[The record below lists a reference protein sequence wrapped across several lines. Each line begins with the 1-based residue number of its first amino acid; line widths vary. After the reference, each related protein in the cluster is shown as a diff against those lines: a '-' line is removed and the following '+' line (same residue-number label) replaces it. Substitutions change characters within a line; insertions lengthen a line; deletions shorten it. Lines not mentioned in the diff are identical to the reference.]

1 MINYPLHKPNEVQS
15 LLKTMHSNFKKN
27 WETCTS
33 TRVGKFNDEDLV
45 ENSENLLSTQNNLAN
60 APRIK
65 SFKIKI
71 PFFRKRPFGKH
82 DSFNGTELNF
92 VELDCKSRCHNLYEK
107 QSKFFKLA
115 CGRAISVGRGQ
126 DKHKSSRRPSG
137 LRLL

>member
-1 MINYPLHKPNEVQS
+1 MINYSLHKPNEVQS
-15 LLKTMHSNFKKN
+15 LFKTMHSKFKRN
-27 WETCTS
+27 SETCTS
-33 TRVGKFNDEDLV
+33 TRVNLAGDDDMV
-45 ENSENLLSTQNNLAN
+45 ENTENLQNTLSNFAN

-115 CGRAISVGRGQ
+115 CGRANSVGRGQ
-126 DKHKSSRRPSG
+126 DKSKPSRRPSG
-137 LRLL
+137 LRIV